1 MNRTISLR
9 LTSERENLLRQ
20 VKKFFNVRKNSD
32 AIDMAL
38 KMSLKDRPDYGERL
52 KAVTGCIK
60 LAGEESAVAAVRNL
74 RGDL

>member
-32 AIDMAL
+32 AIDLAL
-38 KMSLKDRPDYGERL
+38 RMSLRDRADYDERL
-52 KAVTGCIK
+52 NAVTGCIQ
-60 LAGEESAVAAVRNL
+60 LNGEETAVEAVRNL